1 MHKALIINA
10 GIRPLSPK
18 RNNKQ
23 VEKKQWRSKFYNM
36 CKKTNFDTIESTTK
50 KTKENTSYM
59 KSKTSI
65 SRTIVAAGLIPLL
78 VVTLAA
84 NSRAGLADPVGISQV
99 TVPAST
105 TSVLGTPYARPVEAF
120 GTVTSAATSGSN
132 TVLTVTKDAS
142 SVSFPS
148 FTNADENVD
157 AWYIVEIQ
165 DGPAIGLIMDA
176 VGGAGDTSITVKGV
190 LPSSISIASGSR
202 FAVRKA
208 WTLASLF
215 GAASATNPFGS
226 GLTSTAAGVN
236 AQVQLLN
243 PTTGG
248 LTTYYINVIGG
259 VYNWRA
265 SSGSANK
272 NHVSLGLGKGFV
284 VVNRKATQFAF
295 NASGDFRTAR
305 TRLVVPAN
313 GAKTLLANPSVFNTT
328 FTAATI
334 PATSPTRG
342 TSVPSTADQ
351 YALWNTS
358 TRAFTTYKIGG
369 TANAAGPSAY
379 SGSTRVNPAID
390 KFTSVLVTPAGT
402 TDTVVT
408 IAPAY
413 NP

>member
-1 MHKALIINA
+1 
-10 GIRPLSPK
+10 
-18 RNNKQ
+18 
-23 VEKKQWRSKFYNM
+23 M
-36 CKKTNFDTIESTTK
+36 CKKSNFNTIESTTK
-50 KTKENTSYM
+50 TIKEDTSYM
-59 KSKTSI
+59 KSKTNI
-65 SRTIVAAGLIPLL
+65 SRAIVAAGLIPLL
-78 VVTLAA
+78 IATLSS

-105 TSVLGTPYARPVEAF
+105 TSVLGTPYARPVEFF

-132 TVLTVTKDAS
+132 TVLTVVKDS
-142 SVSFPS
+142 SSASFPS

-157 AWYIVEIQ
+157 AWYVVEIQ
-165 DGPAIGLIMDA
+165 DGPSIGLVMDA
-176 VGGAGDTSITVKGV
+176 VGGSGDTSITVKGV
-190 LPSSISIASGSR
+190 LPSSISIASGSK

-215 GAASATNPFGS
+215 GAGSSTNPFGS
-226 GLTSTAAGVN
+226 GLTSTASGVN

-248 LTTYYINVIGG
+248 LTTYYINVTAG

-272 NHVSLGLGKGFV
+272 NHAPLGLGKGFV

-313 GAKTLLANPSVFNTT
+313 GAKTLLANPSVFDTT

-351 YALWNTS
+351 YALWNTA

-379 SGSTRVNPAID
+379 SGSTRMNPAIG

>member
-1 MHKALIINA
+1 
-10 GIRPLSPK
+10 
-18 RNNKQ
+18 
-23 VEKKQWRSKFYNM
+23 M
-36 CKKTNFDTIESTTK
+36 CKKSNFNTIESTTK
-50 KTKENTSYM
+50 TIKEDTSYM
-59 KSKTSI
+59 KSKTNI
-65 SRTIVAAGLIPLL
+65 SRAIVAAGLIPLL
-78 VVTLAA
+78 IATLSSK
-84 NSRAGLADPVGISQV
+84 SRAGLADPVGISQV

-105 TSVLGTPYARPVEAF
+105 TSVLGTPYARPVEFF

-132 TVLTVTKDAS
+132 TVLTVVKDTS
-142 SVSFPS
+142 SASFPS

-165 DGPAIGLIMDA
+165 DGPSIGLVMDA
-176 VGGAGDTSITVKGV
+176 VGGSGDTSITVKGV
-190 LPSSISIASGSR
+190 LPSSISIASGSK

-215 GAASATNPFGS
+215 GAGSSTNPFGS
-226 GLTSTAAGVN
+226 GLTSTASGVN

-248 LTTYYINVIGG
+248 LTTYYINVTAGA
-259 VYNWRA
+259 YNWRA

-272 NHVSLGLGKGFV
+272 NHAPLGLGKGFV

-313 GAKTLLANPSVFNTT
+313 GAKTLLANPSVFDTT

-379 SGSTRVNPAID
+379 SGSTRVNPAIG
-390 KFTSVLVTPAGT
+390 KFTSVLVTPAGSA
-402 TDTVVT
+402 DTVVT